1 MFESL
6 YLDIL
11 NKHAPQ
17 KQTHTRGNQIPFM
30 NEQWRK
36 AIRDRNKLW
45 KKFTHQRTDANYAEY
60 KKQRN
65 KFTSISRKAI
75 KDHFKNKSETDNP
88 RAFWEAYRPFMHSR
102 SSKQANDITLIEND
116 VVITDKKELAELFNN
131 YFVHIID
138 DVQDIKEHNFGHE
151 FSAHPSIRAIAEENR
166 RKNAIHNF
174 NFKYTNKN
182 QSEKLLLN
190 INARKACGHDTITP
204 RLLKESA
211 SVISGPLAE
220 LMNESI
226 KQCKYPSRWKMGQVT
241 PLFKKNDEL
250 SKENYRPVTV
260 LPALNNVFEK
270 LLASQLDQ
278 FYTELLSDYISA
290 YRRHYGCETSLMR
303 LTEDWKR
310 SLDKK
315 QIVAVYQWIYLR
327 LLTPYRMD
335 FLLAKLKAYGVNS
348 RSCMLLKDYLHGRM
362 QQVKVGDTSSDW
374 QEVRRGVPQGSVLGP
389 MFFNIFINDLFLQ
402 IKTVQLNMYADD
414 GQLYT
419 ADTDPVSL
427 ERRISR
433 EVSSANAW
441 YEINGM
447 IANPSKHQGMILGKQ
462 DSDKLDLSNKRI
474 LRFIF
479 KDFNSEYNNL
489 LKRAGTV
496 NLKDKRLQNM
506 ILIIFKCVRFSDY
519 PRYLKDMFRLRPSTY
534 FLRGHNMLCLPKPL
548 TTSYGIN
555 SFSYL
560 AAISWN
566 SLTDHHRTIS
576 DFTSFRRLL
585 STG

>member
-1 MFESL
+1 MDPKDSGHLKDLLEVYGLKNLIKLPTRIGKTSSTLLDLILTNNTRRIFSSGVVDADISDHSLIYTLLRTTAPRLRSRKIQLRSLKNFYQDLFLRDLHNVPFQVMEVFDDIDDKQYLFESL

-11 NKHAPQ
+11 NEHAPQ
-17 KQTHTRGNQIPFM
+17 KQAHIRGNIKNQIPFM

-36 AIRDRNKLW
+36 AIRHRNKLW
-45 KKFTHQRTDANYAEY
+45 KKFTHRRTDANYAEY

-65 KFTSISRKAI
+65 KCTSFRRKAI
-75 KDHFKNKSETDNP
+75 KDHFKNKSKTDNP
-88 RAFWEAYRPFMHSR
+88 RAFWQAYRPFMYSR
-102 SSKQANDITLIEND
+102 SSKQASDITLIEND
-116 VVITDKKELAELFNN
+116 VVITDKKELAKLFNN
-131 YFVHIID
+131 YFVHIVD
-138 DVQDIKEHNFGHE
+138 DVQDIKEHNFGNE

-174 NFKYTNKN
+174 NFKYTNKT
-182 QSEKLLLN
+182 QVEKLLSN

-211 SVISGPLAE
+211 SAISGPLAE

-278 FYTELLSDYISA
+278 FYSEILSDYISA
-290 YRRHYGCETSLMR
+290 YRRHYSCETSLMR
-303 LTEDWKR
+303 LTEDWRR
-310 SLDKK
+310 SLDNK
-315 QIVAVYQWIYLR
+315 QIVAVIS
-327 LLTPYRMD
+327 MD
-335 FLLAKLKAYGVNS
+335 LSKAFDTIPHGLLLAKLKAHGVNS
-348 RSCMLLKDYLHGRM
+348 SSCMLLKDYLHGRM
-362 QQVKVGDTSSDW
+362 QRVKVGNTSSDW

-402 IKTVQLNMYADD
+402 IKTVQLNIYADD

-433 EVSSANAW
+433 EVSSSNAW

-447 IANPSKHQGMILGKQ
+447 IVNP
-462 DSDKLDLSNKRI
+462 
-474 LRFIF
+474 
-479 KDFNSEYNNL
+479 
-489 LKRAGTV
+489 A
-496 NLKDKRLQNM
+496 
-506 ILIIFKCVRFSDY
+506 
-519 PRYLKDMFRLRPSTY
+519 
-534 FLRGHNMLCLPKPL
+534 
-548 TTSYGIN
+548 
-555 SFSYL
+555 
-560 AAISWN
+560 
-566 SLTDHHRTIS
+566 
-576 DFTSFRRLL
+576 RR
-585 STG
+585 